1 MTRLGVKT
9 VNKVKATIAGTLNR
23 GLLAAALIA
32 APAVSTVVADAFAPE
47 ATWTFGT
54 VAAQGLIEPAS
65 QPPEPRRVPGIS
77 QRLNE
82 ELSEVQ
88 SFIDPEEDSGKKPD
102 LGEALKLLQE
112 MESKISEYNAY
123 EQAQIYNFLANVHF
137 QQDNMSRTIDAF
149 EEVVARSPQIPTG
162 LETGTWQVL
171 GKLHM
176 QEENFEAALDAFENW
191 TNLVTSINA
200 DQYYTFSLLFYQMGQ
215 EDRAL
220 THVNKAVSMT
230 EADGEVPE
238 ENWFAMQRLLY
249 FEKEDY
255 QSTAEVLEKM
265 VRHYPKVST
274 WRQLSDMYSLLEQF
288 DRRLHTLEVV
298 YLLGGLD
305 KENILLSMASM
316 YLDREVP
323 YKAAKVLDK
332 GIYEDEIIEPTARN
346 LELLANSWSLAQE
359 TEKSMVEM
367 EKAAEKSD
375 EGDLFARL
383 SAIYMLNDRY
393 EQSVEAAKEA
403 LDKGVDRPDQ
413 VYLRMGTAYVNL
425 EQYDEAIKVLKEAAK
440 DKRSEAAA
448 KQWIDY
454 SEKEKAREEEQ
465 RRQEERYQERK
476 KKWEEE
482 DGLVL
487 PGGPA

>member
-1 MTRLGVKT
+1 M
-9 VNKVKATIAGTLNR
+9 KATIAGTLNR
-23 GLLAAALIA
+23 SLLAAALVT

-47 ATWTFGT
+47 AAWTLGT
-54 VAAQGLIEPAS
+54 AAAQELIRPAS
-65 QPPEPRRVPGIS
+65 EPPEPRRIPGIS

-88 SFIDPEEDSGKKPD
+88 SFIDPEEDSGQEPD
-102 LGEALKLLQE
+102 LGEALNLLQE
-112 MESKISEYNAY
+112 MESNISEYNAY
-123 EQAQIYNFLANVHF
+123 EQAQIYNFLANVHY
-137 QQDNMSRTIDAF
+137 QQDNTLRTIEAF
-149 EEVVARSPQIPTG
+149 EKVVARSPQIPTG
-162 LETGTWQVL
+162 METGTWQVL

-176 QEENFEAALDAFENW
+176 QEENLDAALEAFKNW

-220 THVNKAVSMT
+220 AHVNKAVSMT
-230 EADGEVPE
+230 EAEGKVPD

-249 FEKEDY
+249 FEREDY
-255 QSTAEVLEKM
+255 QATANVLEKM
-265 VRHYPKVST
+265 VKHYPKVST
-274 WRQLSDMYSLLEQF
+274 WRQLSDMYSLLERF
-288 DRRLHTLEVV
+288 DDRLHTLEVV

-305 KENILLSMASM
+305 KENILVSMASL

-359 TEKSMVEM
+359 TEKAMMEM

-393 EQSVEAAKEA
+393 EESVDAAKEA
-403 LDKGVDRPDQ
+403 LDKGIDRPDQ

-425 EQYDEAIKVLKEAAK
+425 EQYDKAIEVLKEAAK
-440 DKRSEAAA
+440 DKRSEEAA
-448 KQWIDY
+448 KQWIKY
-454 SEKEKAREEEQ
+454 SEGEKKREEEL

-482 DGLVL
+482 DGLSL

>member
-23 GLLAAALIA
+23 SLLAAALIT
-32 APAVSTVVADAFAPE
+32 APAVSTVVADAFAPDT
-47 ATWTFGT
+47 AWTFGT
-54 VAAQGLIEPAS
+54 AAAQELIRPAS
-65 QPPEPRRVPGIS
+65 NPPEPRRIPGIS

-88 SFIDPEEDSGKKPD
+88 AFIDPEEDSGREPD
-102 LGEALKLLQE
+102 LGEALNLLQE
-112 MESKISEYNAY
+112 MESNISEYNAY
-123 EQAQIYNFLANVHF
+123 EQAQIYNFMANVHF
-137 QQDNMSRTIDAF
+137 QQDNMQKTIEAF
-149 EEVVARSPQIPTG
+149 EKVVARSPQIPTG
-162 LETGTWQVL
+162 LETGTWQIL

-176 QEENFEAALDAFENW
+176 QEEDFAAALDAFENW

-220 THVNKAVSMT
+220 AHVNKAVSMT
-230 EADGEVPE
+230 EAEGEVPE

-274 WRQLSDMYSLLEQF
+274 WRQLSDMYSLLERF
-288 DRRLHTLEVV
+288 DDRLHTLEVV

-305 KENILLSMASM
+305 KENILVSMASM

-323 YKAAKVLDK
+323 YEAAQVLDK

-346 LELLANSWSLAQE
+346 LELLANAWSLAQE

-367 EKAAEKSD
+367 EKAAQKSE

-393 EQSVEAAKEA
+393 EQSVEAAQEA

-425 EQYDEAIKVLKEAAK
+425 EQYEDAIEVLKEAAK
-440 DKRSEAAA
+440 DKRSEEAA
-448 KQWIDY
+448 KQWIKY
-454 SEKEKAREEEQ
+454 AEGEKAREEEA
-465 RRQEERYQERK
+465 RRQEEAYQKRK

-487 PGGPA
+487 PGSA

>member
-1 MTRLGVKT
+1 MTVTKFQSLM
-9 VNKVKATIAGTLNR
+9 AGTLGR
-23 GLLAAALIA
+23 GLLVASLAA
-32 APAVSTVVADAFAPE
+32 APAVSTVLVKEVFPQATFAM
-47 ATWTFGT
+47 GS
-54 VAAQGLIEPAS
+54 VQAQELIQPAS

-88 SFIDPEEDSGKKPD
+88 QFIDPEEDSGQEPD
-102 LGEALKLLQE
+102 LNEALRLLQR
-112 MESKISEYNAY
+112 MENKISEYNAY

-137 QQDNMSRTIDAF
+137 QMDNMSETLSAF
-149 EEVVARSPQIPTG
+149 GNVVERSPQIPTG
-162 LETGTWQVL
+162 LETSTWQVL

-176 QEENFEAALDAFENW
+176 QEENFDEALEAFENW

-200 DQYYTFSLLFYQMGQ
+200 EQYYVFSLLFYQMNQ
-215 EDRAL
+215 PERAL
-220 THVNKAVSMT
+220 VHVNQAVSMT
-230 EADGEVPE
+230 EAEGKVPD

-249 FEKEDY
+249 FEQEDY
-255 QSTAEVLEKM
+255 QSTADVLVKM

-274 WRQLSDMYSLLEQF
+274 WRQLSDMYSLLENF
-288 DRRLHTLEVV
+288 DDRLHTLEVV

-305 KENILLSMASM
+305 RENILVSMASM

-323 YKAAKVLDK
+323 YKAAKVLEK

-393 EQSVEAAKEA
+393 EASIEAGREA
-403 LDKGVDRPDQ
+403 LDKGVERADQ
-413 VYLRMGTAYVNL
+413 VYLRIGTAYVNL
-425 EQYDEAIKVLKEAAK
+425 EQYDDAIDVLEEAAK
-440 DKRSEAAA
+440 DKRSEEAAQ
-448 KQWIDY
+448 QWIKFAKG
-454 SEKEKAREEEQ
+454 EKEREEKT
-465 RRQEERYQERK
+465 RREEERYQEQKRR
-476 KKWEEE
+476 WEEE

-487 PGGPA
+487 PGA